1 MVSAIVLAAGASL
14 RMGSPKALLKLS
26 GKTFLQHIVDVLASA
41 GVHDVV
47 IVLGA
52 NANVIKT
59 QLHWFRGT
67 VVTNND
73 WNSGM
78 LSSVIAG
85 LGALGRPGVEGALF
99 CPVDH
104 PLITK
109 EVVEDLVQAFSA
121 SQKQIIIPTYE
132 GRRGHPVIFH
142 SSLFPELIAA
152 PMDTGARAVVHNHE
166 KDIAQVTTD
175 HEGVIINI
183 DTPEDY
189 ERYCP
194 R

>member
-85 LGALGRPGVEGALF
+85 LGALGGCA
-99 CPVDH
+99 
-104 PLITK
+104 
-109 EVVEDLVQAFSA
+109 VVESALGRGTSILVEM
-121 SQKQIIIPTYE
+121 PLVE
-132 GRRGHPVIFH
+132 
-142 SSLFPELIAA
+142 SLGQGMVGL
-152 PMDTGARAVVHNHE
+152 
-166 KDIAQVTTD
+166 K
-175 HEGVIINI
+175 
-183 DTPEDY
+183 
-189 ERYCP
+189 P
-194 R
+194 RE